1 MHMKTIILALLACI
15 FVSAYGREELETY
28 NLPSA
33 FFATAGDYVYIAAHI
48 NKNGIVYKAR
58 IHETNG
64 NLDFSHEA
72 LQAVKNWIFK
82 PEYYNKNVI
91 VPIRVIKDYPVIAS
105 LK

>member
-1 MHMKTIILALLACI
+1 MLALLACI

-33 FFATAGDYVYIAAHI
+33 FLQQQVIMFISQPI
-48 NKNGIVYKAR
+48 LIKNGVVYKAR
-58 IHETNG
+58 VHETNG

-91 VPIRVIKDYPVIAS
+91 VPIRVIEDYPAIAS
-105 LK
+105 LN